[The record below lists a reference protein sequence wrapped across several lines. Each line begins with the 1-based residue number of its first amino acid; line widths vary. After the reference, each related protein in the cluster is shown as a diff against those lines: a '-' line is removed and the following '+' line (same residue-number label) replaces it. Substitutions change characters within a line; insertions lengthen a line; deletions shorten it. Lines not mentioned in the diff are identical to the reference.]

1 MRVRE
6 FQTGDIPQL
15 VHLMDQLGYPTSL
28 EKLEGRFSKIQSQPN
43 YYTLVAELNN
53 KVVGMVGL
61 CHNLF
66 YEYDSS
72 YVRIV
77 AFIVD
82 HRRKG
87 IGQKLM
93 NEAEK
98 WAIGQEATYIMLN
111 SGNRE
116 ERKIAHKFYL
126 NMGYKDKS
134 TGFSKPLGKRIIKNG
149 KDLKL

>member
-6 FQTGDIPQL
+6 FQTGDMPQL

-28 EKLEGRFSKIQSQPN
+28 EKLESRFSNIQSQPN
-43 YYTLVAELNN
+43 YHTLVAELNN

-82 HRRKG
+82 ADHRRKG
-87 IGQKLM
+87 IGEKLM

-98 WAIGQEATYIMLN
+98 WAIKTKVRAFQ
-111 SGNRE
+111 S
-116 ERKIAHKFYL
+116 H
-126 NMGYKDKS
+126 
-134 TGFSKPLGKRIIKNG
+134 
-149 KDLKL
+149 